1 MVVGLAAFGGLVVG
15 GLAGGQTRWFER
27 AVLYWPAPLPVEVP
41 DLRCGSEDILQVR
54 LTTADGVDLSA
65 WWLPPASATDPVV
78 LYLHGNG
85 ANLLT
90 RGPWICRLR
99 TLPGGVLAV
108 DWRGYGSSGGVPSE
122 AGLYEDARTA
132 WRHLVGERGVA
143 AERIIVY
150 GKSLGGGPAAVL
162 AAEVS
167 PRLLVLQS
175 TFTSLPKL
183 ARQLFGRPV
192 AVLTTSRFDVQAA
205 LSQVR
210 APVLIVHGSR
220 DALVPSAMAYELAA
234 TAADA
239 RLVMLAGADHN
250 NVTALY
256 PGRVLDEWRQ
266 RLRETAPADQ
276 K

>member
-85 ANLLT
+85 ANLLS